1 MKKAIYPGTFDPLTY
16 GHIDILQRS
25 LKIFDKITIL
35 LAKNTQK
42 KTFFNLEERRSQIE
56 DVLKEY
62 QLDDRVDIDSFN
74 GLLVDY
80 CQQKEVQVIIRGLRP
95 LVDFEYEFE
104 MAMTNRGLNENVE
117 TVFIITD
124 QKYFY
129 LRSTLIK
136 DILRLGGN
144 VIDSVPQRICEDLIK
159 KIQVNNE

>member
-1 MKKAIYPGTFDPLTY
+1 
-16 GHIDILQRS
+16 
-25 LKIFDKITIL
+25 
-35 LAKNTQK
+35 
-42 KTFFNLEERRSQIE
+42 
-56 DVLKEY
+56 
-62 QLDDRVDIDSFN
+62 
-74 GLLVDY
+74 
-80 CQQKEVQVIIRGLRP
+80 
-95 LVDFEYEFE
+95 